1 MSIVIAGIQVD
12 IQTAIVGKSLEY
24 IHYYGIQA
32 NIFGSDLNDHAPINS
47 PCTPNPC
54 ENGGTCQIGLSRQF
68 SCFCRSGY
76 DGKKI
81 SKSKSQS
88 N

>member
-24 IHYYGIQA
+24 IHYYEIQV

-47 PCTPNPC
+47 PCIPNPC
-54 ENGGTCQIGLSRQF
+54 VNGGSCQIGLSKQF
-68 SCFCRSGY
+68 SCLCPSDY
-76 DGKKI
+76 EGKKI
-81 SKSKSQS
+81 SKSFSQ
-88 N
+88 